1 VMIAIQ
7 GDGVPH
13 KAPFSPVLFC
23 HSGR

>member
-1 VMIAIQ
+1 MIAIQ
-7 GDGVPH
+7 DDGVPH